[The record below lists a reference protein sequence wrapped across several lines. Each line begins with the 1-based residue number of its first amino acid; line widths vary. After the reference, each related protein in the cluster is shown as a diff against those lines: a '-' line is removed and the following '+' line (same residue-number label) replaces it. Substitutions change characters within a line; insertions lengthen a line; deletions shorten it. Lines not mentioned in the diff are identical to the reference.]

1 MMAPVLVSVLLLCA
15 ASPALAGS
23 SADALEKCLT
33 GVDRATSAMLA
44 HPPED
49 GGAQLRFL
57 GGQDSGCLGTA
68 FSACAINRFTT
79 SGCITDLTRRLQG
92 RLSQAM
98 ASHPFEED
106 RPEALRAAYDHWL
119 SSPPAPCDP
128 RLTGGEE
135 VCAALGLGGRLIE
148 ARGWA
153 RRFDLEALD

>member
-1 MMAPVLVSVLLLCA
+1 MMHLLFPVLLFFM

-23 SADALEKCLT
+23 PADALEKCLA

-44 HPPED
+44 QPPD
-49 GGAQLRFL
+49 DLDAQLRFL

-68 FSACAINRFTT
+68 FSACAINRLTT
-79 SGCITDLTRRLQG
+79 SGCLTDVTRLLQG
-92 RLSQAM
+92 RLSRAM
-98 ASHPFEED
+98 ATHPLEDD
-106 RPEALRAAYDHWL
+106 RPEALRASYDHWL

-148 ARGWA
+148 ARGWG
-153 RRFDLEALD
+153 RRFDVEALE